1 MEESER
7 GRQYDER
14 DVALILKRA
23 AEIQDGSKGEGRG
36 RLTLEEVRDHFFA
49 AGIAK
54 QKTPERLSI
63 LPELPRNAS
72 GKILKHQL
80 RDQA

>member
-1 MEESER
+1 MGE
-7 GRQYDER
+7 
-14 DVALILKRA
+14 VVRA
-23 AEIQDGSKGEGRG
+23 CIVLAPGAS
-36 RLTLEEVRDHFFA
+36 LTLEEVRDHFFA

-63 LPELPRNAS
+63 LPELPRNAA